1 MNRAFLS
8 LYAVIV
14 FSVVLLGWGADKLWQ
29 AYNPEPENEPFE
41 KLFFDVLDADPLWK
55 SDLTPSAMAARLGA
69 ALDEKVIVY
78 QLDDFA
84 QSAMFVRLEEGGVV
98 SVFDE
103 QGLRSSY
110 KRISNTH
117 LVVCIVQANQE
128 NESRFMYVVLL
139 TAFYLAIAI
148 IVYFWVWPLS
158 RDLRILQNYTQRV
171 GDGTPGR
178 VSLGQ
183 GSTVYSLAAAFNK
196 MSERIDELLASHKEM
211 TYAVSHELRTPLAR
225 MKFALAMVDSRGC
238 ENEDKNN
245 KQLNSLR
252 EDIAEMDSLIN
263 ELLAYAGF
271 EQKNQALDFKQG
283 DLIALVKNLV
293 ATNKSVSGDD
303 SISCE
308 VMDDL
313 AGKPVACEW
322 YLMERCLHN
331 VIQNA
336 YKFTHEKIRITAG
349 MDDRNVWV
357 RVEDDG
363 PGILPEDAEKVFEAF
378 VRLRHD
384 TSDNR
389 SGFGLGLAIV
399 HRILKWHRGRVTIE
413 KSTLGGA
420 QFNLQWPN
428 LPDNTGNA

>member
-1 MNRAFLS
+1 MSRAFFS

-14 FSVVLLGWGADKLWQ
+14 VSVILLGWGADKLWQ
-29 AYNPEPENEPFE
+29 AYNPEPQNEPFE
-41 KLFFDVLDADPLWK
+41 KLFFDVLDTNPLWE
-55 SDLTPSAMAARLGA
+55 STLTPSAMASRLEVELG
-69 ALDEKVIVY
+69 EKVTVY

-84 QSAMFVRLEEGGVV
+84 QSAMFSRLEEGGIV

-103 QGLRSSY
+103 QGARSSY
-110 KRISNTH
+110 KRISNTR
-117 LVVCIVQANQE
+117 LVVCIVQSDRE
-128 NESRFMYVVLL
+128 NESRLMYIALL
-139 TAFYLAIAI
+139 TAFYLAIAV

-171 GDGTPGR
+171 GDGTPGK
-178 VSLGQ
+178 VALGQ
-183 GSTVYSLAAAFNK
+183 GSTVYNLAAAFNK

-225 MKFALAMVDSRGC
+225 MKFALEMVDVSDC
-238 ENEDKNN
+238 ENEGKNT

-271 EQKNQALDFKQG
+271 EQKNQALDVKPG
-283 DLIALVKNLV
+283 DLIALLKNLV
-293 ATNKSVSGDD
+293 GTNQGAARDD
-303 SISCE
+303 SIICE
-308 VMDDL
+308 VVDEL
-313 AGKPVACEW
+313 SGKQVACEW

-336 YKFTHEKIRITAG
+336 YKFTYEKIRITAG
-349 MDDRNVWV
+349 MDEKKVWV
-357 RVEDDG
+357 SVEDDG
-363 PGILPEDAEKVFEAF
+363 PGVSPEDEEKVFQAF

-399 HRILKWHRGRVTIE
+399 SRILKWHRGGAYIE
-413 KSTLGGA
+413 ASELGGA
-420 QFNLQWPN
+420 KFILQWPN
-428 LPDNTGNA
+428 VSSSSGNT

>member
-14 FSVVLLGWGADKLWQ
+14 VSVILLGWGADKLWQ
-29 AYNPEPENEPFE
+29 AYNPEPQNEPFE
-41 KLFFDVLDADPLWK
+41 KLFFDVLDKNPLWVNG
-55 SDLTPSAMAARLGA
+55 LAPSVIASRLEIELG
-69 ALDEKVIVY
+69 EQVRVY

-84 QSAMFVRLEEGGVV
+84 QSAMFARLEEGGIV
-98 SVFDE
+98 SVFDQ
-103 QGLRSSY
+103 QGVRSSY

-117 LVVCIVQANQE
+117 FVVCILQVDQD
-128 NESRFMYVVLL
+128 NESRLMYIALL
-139 TAFYLAIAI
+139 TAFYLAIAV

-158 RDLRILQNYTQRV
+158 RDLRILQNYTQKV
-171 GDGTPGR
+171 GDGTPGK
-178 VSLGQ
+178 VTLGQ
-183 GSTVYSLAAAFNK
+183 GSTVYNLAAAFNK

-225 MKFALAMVDSRGC
+225 MKFALAMVDVSSC
-238 ENEDKNN
+238 ENENKNN

-293 ATNKSVSGDD
+293 ATNQGASGDD
-303 SISCE
+303 SIRCE
-308 VMDDL
+308 VVDQL
-313 AGKPVACEW
+313 SGKQVACEW

-336 YKFTHEKIRITAG
+336 YKFTYEKIRIATG
-349 MDDRNVWV
+349 MDENTIWV
-357 RVEDDG
+357 SVEDDG
-363 PGILPEDAEKVFEAF
+363 PGILPEDEEKVFQAF

-399 HRILKWHRGRVTIE
+399 SRILKWHRGSVSIE
-413 KSTLGGA
+413 KSELGGA
-420 QFNLQWPN
+420 KFILRWPN
-428 LPDNTGNA
+428 VSLDTGNA